1 MEGIHNLIYFDNNA
15 TTRLDERVEQA
26 MQTAGNADAAA
37 LRQESAMR
45 MAQLIH
51 CKPGELFFTTGI
63 TPAIHLLIENSYEA
77 YRHKGRHIITS
88 QTEHAEVL
96 KALEKLSV
104 LGAEITYL
112 GVDREG
118 LVDADALKAAIRNDT
133 SQVII
138 MTANNQ
144 TGVIQPIERI
154 AEICKQHG
162 IFFFSD
168 ASQYV
173 GKLRCDVQELGVD
186 ALVFGSHKMHGP
198 KEIGVLY
205 IKEDTL
211 LCKMMREKKHHEI
224 LLPAA
229 LLAGFAKAAE
239 ICEQDRW
246 ENSAHVSKLKNYF
259 EHQLLDVEGLRI
271 NGSTRHRLYN
281 TSNLT
286 FPAKM
291 QVASLAGQFK
301 FMHYNSHTFYV
312 LKAMGV
318 AEEELPNSFRFSFGK
333 YNTLDE
339 VKLLVEKI
347 MALS

>member
-15 TTRLDERVEQA
+15 TTRMDERVEQA
-26 MQTAGNADAAA
+26 MQAAGTSDVAA
-37 LRQESAMR
+37 LRQESAIR

-51 CKPGELFFTTGI
+51 CKPNELFFTTGI

-77 YRHKGRHIITS
+77 YSHKGQHIITS
-88 QTEHAEVL
+88 QIEHAEVL
-96 KALEKLSV
+96 KALERLKLQ
-104 LGAEITYL
+104 GAEITYL

-118 LVDADALKAAIRNDT
+118 LVDADALEAAIRPDT

-154 AEICKQHG
+154 AEICKRHG

-173 GKLRCDVQELGVD
+173 GKMRCDVQELGVD

-198 KEIGVLY
+198 KEISVLY
-205 IKEDTL
+205 VKEDTL
-211 LCKMMREKKHHEI
+211 LYSRMREKSYHDII
-224 LLPAA
+224 LPSA
-229 LLAGFAKAAE
+229 LLAGFAKSAE

-246 ENSAHVSKLKNYF
+246 ENSAHISKLRSYF
-259 EHQLLDVEGLRI
+259 EHQLLDIEGLRI

-291 QVASLAGQFK
+291 QIASLADQFK
-301 FMHYNSHTFYV
+301 FMLYNSANFYV
-312 LKAMGV
+312 LKAMG
-318 AEEELPNSFRFSFGK
+318 AADEELPNSFRFSFGK

-347 MALS
+347 MAIS